1 MPFSEYVINYR
12 LPVLFLRILSVII
25 LTREVVCVAIE
36 ILIAWFAPPCGR
48 GCFRP
53 AAQRAGRTLRSS
65 VSSDDFHLK
74 NIFEDNGEPGQH
86 VNDMFERD
94 VFQRCLSA
102 QLARPTAL
110 QRFNRRKSALQDL
123 AATADLP
130 PHSVLFS
137 QQLLDLTHR
146 WWSEA
151 EDPDID
157 VNDVC
162 SLAAAA
168 YICIKRQPASPVPF
182 FSFQTPSSQPTFPPL
197 FSTGASLTTFGCC
210 VQPRQSTK
218 SSLKN
223 IASWS
228 Q

>member
-1 MPFSEYVINYR
+1 MSLCSYQVPS
-12 LPVLFLRILSVII
+12 
-25 LTREVVCVAIE
+25 
-36 ILIAWFAPPCGR
+36 CGR

-53 AAQRAGRTLRSS
+53 AMAFPRNEQDAQLRSPA
-65 VSSDDFHLK
+65 SSDNLHFG
-74 NIFEDNGEPGQH
+74 NIFEENGASGQH
-86 VNDMFERD
+86 VNDMLTLERD

-102 QLARPTAL
+102 QTAPTAL
-110 QRFNRRKSALQDL
+110 QRFNRRKSVLLLQDL

-146 WWSEA
+146 CWSEA

-157 VNDVC
+157 VNDVH
-162 SLAAAA
+162 SLAAATC
-168 YICIKRQPASPVPF
+168 ICINCTPQGTLIRPRC
-182 FSFQTPSSQPTFPPL
+182 SFQTLAARSLPDPAFSRLSLLFLSSIC
-197 FSTGASLTTFGCC
+197 LTTFRCC
-210 VQPRQSTK
+210 VQPGRSMK

-223 IASWS
+223 IVSWS